1 MFVHL
6 VLSTLVINV
15 FNVQTIKNGFHLT
28 VAHARPVHL
37 ILVLLV
43 ISQIK
48 VNAQLLLILFGQ
60 TTNVYADQ
68 DLLKLDSNAFVMVHK
83 LMTFAIN
90 VLINQIQD

>member
-1 MFVHL
+1 
-6 VLSTLVINV
+6 V
-15 FNVQTIKNGFHLT
+15 FNVQTIKNGFHLS
-28 VAHARPVHL
+28 VAHAHLVHL

-43 ISQIK
+43 IPQLK

-90 VLINQIQD
+90 VLINQIQN